1 MKTFE
6 LDNNLRLYRI
16 ILFITALI
24 YYCSAYV
31 SELIK
36 SAANDPVEIR
46 LSIGTALL
54 TTLILS
60 FTIKNVKEHLYVF
73 LYVGIAIISAHSIW
87 LIYAN
92 GFQIQ
97 YLIPLMTIHWGG
109 GMIMKRMSDVLVFN
123 VIIYLAVLSISLL
136 LLPPPMPLPDLIL
149 NITYPVFF
157 SILTISIKF
166 RTEKELVTNN
176 ESLYIANM
184 RYQQTEEHLV
194 NLNKELY
201 IANEKFKDSEDNLLR
216 LYKELEEANQAI
228 KESNNRFSTIFHSSP
243 NAIILTSYPEGE
255 FIDANLSFYANFL
268 LSYDDVVNKKF
279 SDLPIWYETD
289 DMSKV
294 FQLLQKNMRISNFE
308 IIMKNKAE
316 EKIVALITSEVIELN
331 SQLSI
336 LSSIQDISDRKRA
349 EEETLK
355 AKEASDSANKLKSE
369 FLANMSHEIRTPLNS
384 VIGFGELLGNRI
396 TDENNK
402 KFIDGIITGGKNL
415 LALIN
420 DIIDL
425 SKIEA
430 GKFDLN
436 YNSVNINDLLKDVFK
451 LFSIKF
457 EEKKLEFG
465 ISVNKSVPDYLML
478 DEARIRQVLVNLID
492 NAVKFTEFGSI
503 DVLVNTTNQKSD
515 HGKIDM
521 AVEIKDTGIGI
532 SHEDQTLIFEAF
544 RQKSGQS
551 TRQYGGTGLGLS
563 ITKRLVEMMGGNISL
578 ESQPGVGSCFK
589 ILIPNVNVVLY
600 DEIED
605 FGSEEKF
612 NTDRIEF
619 EPATV
624 LIVDDLEMN
633 RILLRELFKSTNIKT
648 AEASCGKDAVKYIAY
663 TKPDLII
670 MDLSMPG
677 SDGYETTKY
686 IRSNIDNM
694 HIPIIALS
702 SSAMK
707 DEEDKVRS
715 TGFSG
720 LLRKPISKISLF
732 KELVKHLKH
741 RILTGDFIKDNSD
754 LDSKISI
761 TESDKNV
768 IRNMLNGE
776 YLETRNNL
784 KKTLVIGSIKDFAT
798 QLRKFGEEYNL
809 TAASKYSEN
818 LFKKCEKLDL
828 VNIIDSLEKYP
839 DLVKNIESL
848 F

>member
-1 MKTFE
+1 MKTNE
-6 LDNNLRLYRI
+6 LDYNLRLYRI
-16 ILFITALI
+16 ILFVTALI
-24 YYCSAYV
+24 YSGSSYV
-31 SELIK
+31 SEMIK

-46 LSIGTALL
+46 LSIGIALL
-54 TTLILS
+54 IILILS
-60 FTIKNVKEHLYVF
+60 FSIKYIKEHLYVF
-73 LYVGIAIISAHSIW
+73 LYIGIAIISAHSVW

-92 GFQIQ
+92 GFQIL
-97 YLIPLMTIHWGG
+97 YIIPLMTIHWGG
-109 GMIMKRMSDVLVFN
+109 GLIMKRMSDVLIFN
-123 VIIYLAVLSISLL
+123 VIIYFAVLSISLL
-136 LLPPPMPLPDLIL
+136 LKPPSMPLPDLIL
-149 NITYPVFF
+149 NVTYPVFF

-201 IANEKFKDSEDNLLR
+201 IANEKYKDSEDNLLR

-243 NAIILTSYPEGE
+243 NAIILASYPQGE

-331 SQLSI
+331 GQLSI
-336 LSSIQDISDRKRA
+336 LCSIQDISDRKRA

-396 TDENNK
+396 TDENSK
-402 KFIDGIITGGKNL
+402 KFVDGIVAGGKNL

-420 DIIDL
+420 DILDL

-436 YNSVNINDLLKDVFK
+436 YNSVNIRDLLKDVFR
-451 LFSIKF
+451 LFIIKF
-457 EEKKLEFG
+457 EEKKLKFD
-465 ISVNKSVPDYLML
+465 ISVNNRVPDFLML
-478 DEARIRQVLVNLID
+478 DEARFRQVLVNLIG
-492 NAVKFTEFGSI
+492 NAVKFTEYGSI
-503 DVLVNTTNQKSD
+503 DVFINTTNEKSD
-515 HGKIDM
+515 YGKFDL

-532 SHEDQTLIFEAF
+532 SQEDQTVIFEAF
-544 RQKSGQS
+544 RQKSGQN

-578 ESQPGVGSCFK
+578 ESQPGEGSCFK
-589 ILIPNVNVVLY
+589 IFIPNINIVFN
-600 DEIED
+600 DENEYNNSEED
-605 FGSEEKF
+605 F
-612 NTDRIEF
+612 NTNKIEF

-633 RILLRELFKSTNIKT
+633 RILMRELFKSTNIKT

-670 MDLSMPG
+670 MDLMMPG

-686 IRSNIDNM
+686 IRSNNDNLL
-694 HIPIIALS
+694 IPIIALS
-702 SSAMK
+702 SSAMI

-715 TGFSG
+715 MGFSG
-720 LLRKPISKISLF
+720 LIRKPISKVSLF

-741 RILTGDFIKDNSD
+741 RVITGDIIKDN
-754 LDSKISI
+754 LDSDCNINI
-761 TESDKNV
+761 NDSDKKV
-768 IRNMLNGE
+768 ISAMLNGE
-776 YLETRNNL
+776 FMEIRNNL

-798 QLRKFGEEYNL
+798 KLRKFSEEYNL
-809 TAASKYSEN
+809 TALSIYSEN

-839 DLVKNIESL
+839 ELVKNIDSL
-848 F
+848 L